1 MKETINEKTQELI
14 ALGASI
20 AAQCQ
25 PCLKHHVAK
34 ARELGLGDEEIQQ
47 AMEIGRMVKLAAASA
62 FREYEKQATAQA
74 QAGGES
80 CCKKGSGCC

>member
-1 MKETINEKTQELI
+1 MKEAINEKTQELI

-47 AMEIGRMVKLAAASA
+47 AIEIGRMVKLTAGSA
-62 FREYEKQATAQA
+62 FREYEKQATAQP
-74 QAGGES
+74 QAGEKS
-80 CCKKGSGCC
+80 CCEKGSGCC

>member
-1 MKETINEKTQELI
+1 MKESINEKTQELI

-34 ARELGLGDEEIQQ
+34 ARELGLSDDEIQQ
-47 AMEIGRMVKLAAASA
+47 AIEIGRVIKLGAASA
-62 FREYEKQATAQA
+62 FREHEKQVMAQA
-74 QAGGES
+74 KAGES
-80 CCKKGSGCC
+80 CCGEGTGCC